1 MIKTL
6 VSTLL
11 LTLGAAA
18 AWGQETRPA
27 PAEGWQTTFFEAP
40 TVALPLLTA
49 AAVQHSA
56 QLKALDK
63 EVAISQQDVQIAKKG
78 ILNIVSLGGSYTYG
92 NLAGVA
98 LADPSNPSQFTT
110 FSSGRYSTGVGVT
123 LPLDR
128 VATRGN
134 TIRREKLNVERAQ
147 SLRQE
152 RENEIR
158 QLVIQSYQ
166 NVLLAKKLLT
176 IRQEASVT
184 VQTSYRLAEKQF
196 RQGQLSLPDFSVASN
211 SLTEVAVAETSA
223 RTQYE
228 TAFMLLEELTGARI
242 STLMTNR

>member
-11 LTLGAAA
+11 LTLCTAV
-18 AWGQETRPA
+18 AWGQDKTTPTD
-27 PAEGWQTTFFEAP
+27 GWQATFFDSPA
-40 TVALPLLTA
+40 VALPLLTA

-56 QLKALDK
+56 QLQAADK
-63 EVAISQQDVQIAKKG
+63 EIAIGQIDVKLAKKS
-78 ILNIVSLGGSYTYG
+78 ILNIVSLGGGYTYG

-98 LADPSNPSQFTT
+98 IADPNNPSQFTT
-110 FSSGRYSTGVGVT
+110 FSAGRYSTGVSVT

-134 TIRREKLNVERAQ
+134 TVQREQLNLERTRA
-147 SLRQE
+147 LRQS

-166 NVLLAKKLLT
+166 NVLLARKLLT

-196 RQGQLSLPDFSVASN
+196 RQGQLSLTEFSSAS
-211 SLTEVAVAETSA
+211 SLLTEVATAETSA
-223 RTQYE
+223 RSQYE
-228 TAFMLLEELTGARI
+228 TTFMLLEELTGTKI

>member
-6 VSTLL
+6 VSTLC
-11 LTLGAAA
+11 LTLCTAV
-18 AWGQETRPA
+18 AWGQDKPA
-27 PAEGWQTTFFEAP
+27 PTEGWQTTFFDNP
-40 TVALPLLTA
+40 TVALPLLTT
-49 AAVQHSA
+49 AAVQHSS
-56 QLKALDK
+56 QLRAIDK
-63 EVAISQQDVQIAKKG
+63 ELAIGQQDVIIAKKN
-78 ILNIVSLGGSYTYG
+78 ILNIVSLGGNYTYG

-98 LADPSNPSQFTT
+98 LADPGNPSQFTT
-110 FSSGRYSTGVGVT
+110 FSSSRYSTGVAVT

-128 VATRGN
+128 IATRGN
-134 TIRREKLNVERAQ
+134 TIKREQLGVERTQA
-147 SLRQE
+147 LRQE
-152 RENEIR
+152 RENELR

-196 RQGQLSLPDFSVASN
+196 RQGQLSLTDFSVASN
-211 SLTEVAVAETSA
+211 SVTEVAVAETSA

-228 TAFMLLEELTGARI
+228 TSFMLLEELTGAKV